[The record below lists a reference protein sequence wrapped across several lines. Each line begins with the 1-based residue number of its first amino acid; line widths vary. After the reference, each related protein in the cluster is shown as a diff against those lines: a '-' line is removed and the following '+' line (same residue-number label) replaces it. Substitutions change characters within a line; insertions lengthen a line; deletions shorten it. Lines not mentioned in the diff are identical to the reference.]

1 MRSELVGKF
10 VSVLGFYLHRTALWL
25 ILSML
30 AVSLCFAQVGTG
42 RLDGSVV
49 DATGGVMPG
58 SKVTATNQ
66 ANQSKTEATTNT
78 DGNFVFPS
86 LQPGFYTISV
96 EAKGFRTSVVSG
108 VEVNMSTSVTQKFK
122 LEVGEIAEHVEVG
135 AEATRVQSTE
145 AQLGRTITMRDI
157 DTLPVL
163 GRSPINLIT
172 FSPGIQM
179 SNPGDVTFSNVN
191 GQRQGASNAT
201 LDGIDVNDAV
211 VPRLGLSMTANNTDS
226 VGEVHIVTSG
236 AKAEYGR
243 NAGGQVEL
251 ITRSG
256 TNRFHGNLFD
266 YLRNTDLNANSF
278 FNNAS
283 SVPIAKYIQN
293 LFGGS
298 VSGPVRKNKT
308 FFFFNYQGSR
318 IAQDVTRNRTV
329 LTTAAKQ
336 GIFTWKTPAGVLS
349 TYDIVANDPRH
360 KGIDPVMASIFKVL
374 PDPNNLNAG
383 DTLNT
388 AGYQFNNPAGSWNNS
403 YTGKADHNVTERL
416 HLFFRYSWFR
426 TYSIDS
432 LNNADA
438 TYPGFPQGNQGGVR
452 LGFSTGADWT
462 FTPTLINE
470 LRVGHQSADVE
481 FNRPG
486 RLPGPTV
493 ISNLFTDPYS
503 SGFAQGRNSPVN
515 EVTDY
520 LTKVRGNHTFKAGA
534 NIRLT
539 EQWGYNLAGTSG
551 GVYPNVTTA
560 TTLGNNVPTTVGPTG
575 SVISSANR
583 TTFESL
589 YNDVLGRMNQVV
601 QSYFSDLTTFQAAG
615 SQRVRDFNVKEAGM
629 FVQDDWKIRR
639 NLTLNLGMRWEF
651 SGIPSEANGL
661 VGTIDQAASL
671 STSYTSSNLTVK
683 KGGQWYNN
691 DWNNFAP
698 RIGFA
703 YDVKGDGKTA
713 IRGSIGVFY
722 DRMIGATI
730 SAVDGA
736 TPGFGQ
742 DVFVY
747 PNANGTDVRVGDGI
761 PGTPQPAAPIL
772 TLPNTRSTTI
782 DVFNPNLRTPYVTQY
797 TLNIQRELP
806 LRLVLEVGY
815 VGSKGI
821 KLFMAQNLNQQKI
834 FGDFLNSFQELQA
847 YQLNSA
853 ALPSAGNT
861 IVKIFGT
868 PAAAITALGAT
879 TVSQG
884 QVGSAATTVDR
895 TNYTKYVAA
904 GVSDY
909 YLRNYPQYI
918 SVLQGTNS
926 GRSYYNSL
934 QVSLR
939 KQFGSVKVFTN
950 YTFAKSIDNSSVE
963 GNGFASPTDS
973 FNLRLSRARSDF
985 DRPHSFNGTFAYTLP
1000 VGKGQKFGS
1009 SMPHIMDTLIGGWE
1023 AGSLVIWQSGGPF
1036 TISSGRQTTYGAVA
1050 SWANYTGS
1058 RNVGNVVRQGD
1069 GVWFYPETTFAT
1081 NFTFPIAGDFGNTGR
1096 NTFRGPRY
1104 FDTDVSLVK
1113 RFRIYENH
1121 AVTFRVEGYNI
1132 FNNVNFGNPT
1142 VSLTTPQTFGKL
1154 TSIVGS
1160 PRIFQMAMR
1169 YDF

>member
-1 MRSELVGKF
+1 MNL
-10 VSVLGFYLHRTALWL
+10 SVHKTALWL
-25 ILSML
+25 ILAML
-30 AVSLCFAQVGTG
+30 TASICFAQVGTG
-42 RLDGSVV
+42 RLDGGVV
-49 DATGGVMPG
+49 DATGGTMAG
-58 SKVTATNQ
+58 AKVTAVNLAT
-66 ANQSKTEATTNT
+66 QSRTETTTGT

-86 LQPGFYTISV
+86 LQAGLYTVSV
-96 EAKGFRTSVVSG
+96 EAKGFRTAVVAG
-108 VEVNMSTSVTQKFK
+108 VEINIATALTQKFK
-122 LEVGEIAEHVEVG
+122 LEVGDIAEHVEVS
-135 AEATRVQSTE
+135 AEAVRVQSTE
-145 AQLGRTITMRDI
+145 AQLGRTVTIKDI

-163 GRSPINLIT
+163 GRAPINLAV

-191 GQRQGASNAT
+191 GQRQGASNST

-256 TNRFHGNLFD
+256 TNAFHGNLFD
-266 YLRNTDLNANSF
+266 YLRNNDLNANSF
-278 FNNAS
+278 FNNSAG
-283 SVPIAKYIQN
+283 VPVAKYIQN

-298 VSGPVRKNKT
+298 VGGPVRKGKT

-329 LTTAAKQ
+329 LTPDAKR

-349 TYDIVANDPRH
+349 TYNIVANDPRG
-360 KGIDPVMASIFKVL
+360 KGIDPVMAAIFKVL

-388 AGYQFNNPAGSWNNS
+388 AGYLFNNPNGSWNNQ
-403 YTGKADHNVTERL
+403 YTGKADHNLTQNH
-416 HLFFRYSWFR
+416 HLFFRYSWFK
-426 TYSIDS
+426 TYSIDG
-432 LNNADA
+432 LNSADA

-452 LGFSTGADWT
+452 WGFSAGSDWT
-462 FTPTLINE
+462 LAPTLINE
-470 LRVGHQSADVE
+470 LRVGHQSASVD

-486 RLPGPTV
+486 RLQGPTV
-493 ISNLFTDPYS
+493 LSNLFTNPYNDA
-503 SGFAQGRNSPVN
+503 FAQGRNSPVN

-520 LTKVRGNHTFKAGA
+520 LTKVNGKHTLKFGGNL
-534 NIRLT
+534 RMT

-551 GVYPNVTTA
+551 GIYPNITTA
-560 TTLGNNVPTTVGPTG
+560 VSLGNTVPTTVGPTG
-575 SVISSANR
+575 SSISSANR
-583 TTFESL
+583 TTFEQL

-601 QSYFSDLTTFQAAG
+601 QSYFSDLNTFQAPGTA
-615 SQRVRDFNVKEAGM
+615 RIRDFNVKELGFFA
-629 FVQDDWKIRR
+629 QDDWKIRR

-651 SGIPSEANGL
+651 SGIPSESNGL

-698 RIGFA
+698 RVGFA

-713 IRGSIGVFY
+713 IRGGVGMFY

-747 PNANGTDVRVGDGI
+747 PNANGTDVRAGDGI
-761 PGTPQPAAPIL
+761 PATPQPPAPVL

-782 DVFNPNLRTPYVTQY
+782 DVFNPNLRTPYVVQY
-797 TLNIQRELP
+797 SLNVQREIP
-806 LRLVLEVGY
+806 LRMVLEVGY
-815 VGSKGI
+815 VGSRGI

-834 FGDFLNSFQELQA
+834 YTSDFLKSFQELQA
-847 YQLNSA
+847 FQANGTT
-853 ALPSAGNT
+853 PSPGNT

-868 PAAAITALGAT
+868 PAAAVSAISAT
-879 TVSQG
+879 TLSQG
-884 QVGSAATTVDR
+884 QVGAAATTVDR
-895 TNYTKYVAA
+895 TNYTKYTAA
-904 GVSDY
+904 GVPDT

-918 SVLQGTNS
+918 SVLQGTNA

-939 KQFGSVKVFTN
+939 KQLGSLKVFGN
-950 YTFAKSIDNSSVE
+950 YTWAKSMDNSSVE
-963 GNGFASPTDS
+963 GNGFASPIDS

-985 DRPHSFNGTFAYTLP
+985 DRPHSFNGTFAYILP
-1000 VGKGQKFGS
+1000 VGQGKKFGGT
-1009 SMPHIMDTLIGGWE
+1009 MPRIMDTLIGGWE

-1036 TISSGRQTTYGAVA
+1036 TISSGRNTTYGLVN

-1058 RNVGNVVRQGD
+1058 RNVGDVQRLGD
-1069 GVWFYPETTFAT
+1069 GVWFYPRDTFAT
-1081 NFTFPIAGDFGNTGR
+1081 GFTFPTAGDFGNTGR

-1113 RFRIYENH
+1113 RFRIRENH
-1121 AVTFRVEGYNI
+1121 AVTFRIEGYNI
-1132 FNNVNFGNPT
+1132 FNNVNFGNPS
-1142 VSLTTPQTFGKL
+1142 VSLTSPQTFGKL

-1160 PRIFQMAMR
+1160 PRIFQMALR

>member
-1 MRSELVGKF
+1 MRTF
-10 VSVLGFYLHRTALWL
+10 ILHRTALWL
-25 ILSML
+25 ILAML
-30 AVSLCFAQVGTG
+30 AVSICFAQVGTG
-42 RLDGSVV
+42 RLDGGVV

-58 SKVTATNQ
+58 CKVTATNQ

-96 EAKGFRTSVVSG
+96 EARGFRTAVVSG
-108 VEVNMSTSVTQKFK
+108 VEVNMATSVTQKFK
-122 LEVGEIAEHVEVG
+122 LEVGELAEHVQVE

-145 AQLGRTITMRDI
+145 AQLGRTVTMRDI

-163 GRSPINLIT
+163 GRAPINLIT

-201 LDGIDVNDAV
+201 LDGVDVNDAV
-211 VPRLGLSMTANNTDS
+211 VPRLGLSMTANNMDS

-256 TNRFHGNLFD
+256 NNLFHGNLFD
-266 YLRNTDLNANSF
+266 YLRNDALNANSF
-278 FNNAS
+278 FNNAAIP
-283 SVPIAKYIQN
+283 SVPVAKYRQN

-298 VSGPVRKNKT
+298 ASGPVRKNKT

-329 LTTAAKQ
+329 LTPDAKR

-349 TYDIVANDPRH
+349 TYDIVANDPLH
-360 KGIDPVMASIFKVL
+360 KGIDPVMAAIFKVL
-374 PDPNNLNAG
+374 PDANNTSLNG
-383 DTLNT
+383 IDTLNT
-388 AGYQFNNPAGSWNNS
+388 AGFQFNNPNGSWNNS
-403 YTGKADHNVTERL
+403 YTGKADQNLTDKI

-426 TYSIDS
+426 TYSIDG

-438 TYPGFPQGNQGGVR
+438 TFPGFPQGNQGGVR
-452 LGFSTGADWT
+452 WGFSAGADWT

-470 LRVGHQSADVE
+470 LRVGHQSAGVD

-486 RLPGPTV
+486 RLQGPTV
-493 ISNLFTDPYS
+493 LSNLFTNPYNAA
-503 SGFAQGRNSPVN
+503 FAQGRNSPVN

-520 LTKVRGNHTFKAGA
+520 LTKVRGNHTFKFGA
-534 NIRLT
+534 NVRLT

-551 GVYPNVTTA
+551 GIYPNVSTA
-560 TTLGNNVPTTVGPTG
+560 TTLGNNVPATVGPTG

-601 QSYFSDLTTFQAAG
+601 QSYFSDLNTFQAAG
-615 SQRVRDFNVKEAGM
+615 TSRVRDFNVKEAG
-629 FVQDDWKIRR
+629 FFAQDDWRVR
-639 NLTLNLGMRWEF
+639 PRLTFNLGMRWEF

-671 STSYTSSNLTVK
+671 STGYTSSNLTVK

-703 YDVKGDGKTA
+703 YDLKGDGKTA

-747 PNANGTDVRVGDGI
+747 PNANGTDVRLGDGI
-761 PGTPQPAAPIL
+761 PATPQPPAPVL

-797 TLNIQRELP
+797 TLNVQRELP
-806 LRLVLEVGY
+806 LRMVLEVGY
-815 VGSKGI
+815 VGSRGI

-834 FGDFLNSFQELQA
+834 FGDFLKSFQELQA
-847 YQLNSA
+847 FQANSA

-861 IVKIFGT
+861 LVKIFGT
-868 PAAAITALGAT
+868 PAAAISAIGAT

-884 QVGSAATTVDR
+884 QVGAAATTVDR

-904 GVSDY
+904 GVPDT

-918 SVLQGTNS
+918 NVLQGTNS

-939 KQFGSVKVFTN
+939 KQFGDLKVFTN
-950 YTFAKSIDNSSVE
+950 YTWAKSIDNSSVE
-963 GNGFASPTDS
+963 GNGFANPDDS

-985 DRPHSFNGTFAYTLP
+985 DRPHSFNGSFAYTLP
-1000 VGKGQKFGS
+1000 VGKGKKFGS

-1023 AGSLVIWQSGGPF
+1023 VGSLVIWQSGGPF
-1036 TISSGRQTTYGAVA
+1036 TIGSGRTTTYGAVNT
-1050 SWANYTGS
+1050 WANYTGS
-1058 RNVGNVVRQGD
+1058 RNVGSVTRQGN
-1069 GVWFYPETTFAT
+1069 GVWFYPQDTFVT
-1081 NFTFPIAGDFGNTGR
+1081 NFSFPIAGDFGNTGR
-1096 NTFRGPRY
+1096 NTFRG
-1104 FDTDVSLVK
+1104 
-1113 RFRIYENH
+1113 
-1121 AVTFRVEGYNI
+1121 
-1132 FNNVNFGNPT
+1132 
-1142 VSLTTPQTFGKL
+1142 
-1154 TSIVGS
+1154 
-1160 PRIFQMAMR
+1160 
-1169 YDF
+1169 

>member
-1 MRSELVGKF
+1 MRIS
-10 VSVLGFYLHRTALWL
+10 LHKTAFWL
-25 ILSML
+25 ILALFAASI
-30 AVSLCFAQVGTG
+30 CFAQVESG
-42 RLDGSVV
+42 RLDGTVT
-49 DATGGVMPG
+49 DASGGVMAG
-58 SKVTATNQ
+58 VKVTAIHQ
-66 ANQSKTEATTNT
+66 ANHVKTETTTNA
-78 DGNFVFPS
+78 DGGFVFPS
-86 LQPGFYTISV
+86 LQPGFYQVSV
-96 EAKGFRTSVVSG
+96 EAKGFRTAVVEG
-108 VEVNMSTSVTQKFK
+108 VSINISTSVTQKFK
-122 LEVGEIAEHVEVG
+122 LEVGDIAEHVQVE
-135 AEATRVQSTE
+135 AESVRVQTSE
-145 AQLGRTITMRDI
+145 AQLGRTVTLKDI

-163 GRSPINLIT
+163 GRSPINLAV

-191 GQRQGASNAT
+191 GQRQGASNST
-201 LDGIDVNDAV
+201 LDGVDVNDAV

-256 TNRFHGNLFD
+256 TNSFHGNLFD
-266 YLRNTDLNANSF
+266 YLRNNDLNANSF
-278 FNNAS
+278 FNNAATPG
-283 SVPIAKYIQN
+283 VPIAKYIQN

-298 VSGPVRKNKT
+298 VGGPVRKNKT

-318 IAQDVTRNRTV
+318 ISQAVTRNRTV
-329 LTTAAKQ
+329 LTPAAKA

-360 KGIDPVMASIFKVL
+360 KGIDPAMAAIFKVL

-388 AGYQFNNPAGSWNNS
+388 AGFLFNNPAGSWNNS
-403 YTGKADHNVTERL
+403 YTGKADQNIGEKL
-416 HLFFRYSWFR
+416 HLFFRYSWYR
-426 TYSIDS
+426 TYSIDN

-452 LGFSTGADWT
+452 WGFSTGADYT
-462 FTPTLINE
+462 ITPTLIDE
-470 LRVGHQSADVE
+470 LRVGHQSAGVD

-486 RLPGPTV
+486 RLQGPTI

-503 SGFAQGRNSPVN
+503 ASFAQGRNSPVN
-515 EVTDY
+515 EITDY
-520 LTKVRGNHTFKAGA
+520 LTKVKGSHTLKFGGNV
-534 NIRLT
+534 RLT

-551 GVYPNVTTA
+551 GIYPNVTTA
-560 TTLGNNVPTTVGPTG
+560 TTLGNSVPAAVGPQG
-575 SVISSANR
+575 STISSANR
-583 TTFESL
+583 TTFENL

-601 QSYFSDLTTFQAAG
+601 QSYFSDLTKFQPAG
-615 SQRVRDFNVKEAGM
+615 SQRIRDFNVKEIGVFA
-629 FVQDDWKIRR
+629 QDDWKLRR
-639 NLTLNLGMRWEF
+639 NFTINIGMRWEY
-651 SGIPSEANGL
+651 SGIPTESNNL

-671 STSYTSSNLTVK
+671 STTYSSSNLTVK
-683 KGGQWYNN
+683 RGGQWYNN

-698 RIGFA
+698 RLGFA
-703 YDVKGDGKTA
+703 WDVKGDGKTA
-713 IRGSIGVFY
+713 VRGSIGVFY

-742 DVFVY
+742 DIFVY
-747 PNANGTDVRVGDGI
+747 PNASNTDVRISDGI
-761 PGTPQPAAPIL
+761 PSTPQPAAPVL
-772 TLPNTRSTTI
+772 TLPNTRSTSI
-782 DVFNPNLRTPYVTQY
+782 DVFSQNLRTPYVTQY
-797 TLNIQRELP
+797 SFNIQRELP
-806 LRLVLEVGY
+806 KRMVLDVGY

-834 FGDFLNSFQELQA
+834 FGDFLKSFQELQA

-853 ALPSAGNT
+853 NVPSPGNT
-861 IVKIFGT
+861 IVRIFGT
-868 PAAAITALGAT
+868 PAAAITALGST

-904 GVSDY
+904 GVPDN

-934 QVSLR
+934 QVSVR
-939 KQFGSVKVFTN
+939 RQMRDVMIVGN

-963 GNGFASPTDS
+963 GNGFSSPIDS

-985 DRPHSFNGTFAYTLP
+985 DRPHSFNGSVAYILP
-1000 VGKGQKFGS
+1000 VGRNKKFGG
-1009 SMPHIMDTLIGGWE
+1009 SMPAIADTLIGGWE
-1023 AGSLVIWQSGGPF
+1023 VGSLIIWQSGGPF
-1036 TISSGRQTTYGAVA
+1036 TISSGRNTTYGLVN
-1050 SWANYTGS
+1050 SWANYSGGS
-1058 RNVGNVVRQGD
+1058 RNVGSVTRQGD

-1081 NFTFPIAGDFGNTGR
+1081 NFTFPNAGDFGNAGR

-1104 FDTDVSLVK
+1104 FDSDVSLVK

-1121 AVTFRVEGYNI
+1121 AVTFRAEAYNV
-1132 FNNVNFGNPT
+1132 FNNVNFGNPS
-1142 VSLTTPQTFGKL
+1142 VSLTSPQTFGKL
-1154 TSIVGS
+1154 TGLVGT
-1160 PRIFQMAMR
+1160 PRIMQLALR

>member
-1 MRSELVGKF
+1 MGTKLYGKF
-10 VSVLGFYLHRTALWL
+10 VFLQVLVVA
-25 ILSML
+25 ML
-30 AVSLCFAQVGTG
+30 AASICFAQVGTG
-42 RLDGSVV
+42 RLDGGVA
-49 DATGGVMPG
+49 DTTGGVMPG
-58 SKVTATNQ
+58 AKITATNHATQ
-66 ANQSKTEATTNT
+66 AKAETTTNA

-86 LQPGFYTISV
+86 LQPGFYTVSV
-96 EAKGFRTSVVSG
+96 EAKGFRTAVVDN
-108 VEVNMSTSVTQKFK
+108 VEINVATAVTQRFK
-122 LEVGEIAEHVEVG
+122 LEVGEIAEHVQVQ
-135 AEATRVQSTE
+135 AEQVRVQTSE
-145 AQLGRTITMRDI
+145 AQVGRTVTLKDI

-163 GRSPINLIT
+163 GRAPINLVV

-226 VGEVHIVTSG
+226 VAEVHMVTTA

-243 NAGGQVEL
+243 NAGGQLEL

-256 TNRFHGNLFD
+256 SNSFHGNLFD
-266 YLRNTDLNANSF
+266 YLRNNDLNANSF
-278 FNNAS
+278 FNNS
-283 SVPIAKYIQN
+283 STPAVPVAKYIQN

-298 VSGPVRKNKT
+298 VGGPVRKNKT

-318 IAQDVTRNRTV
+318 ISQDVTRNRTV
-329 LTTAAKQ
+329 LTAAAKR

-360 KGIDPVMASIFKVL
+360 VGIDPAMAAIFKVL

-388 AGYQFNNPAGSWNNS
+388 AGFQFNNPAGSWNNS
-403 YTGKADHNVTERL
+403 YTGKADHNLTENI

-438 TYPGFPQGNQGGVR
+438 TFPGFPQGNQGGVR
-452 LGFSTGADWT
+452 WGFSTGADWAI
-462 FTPTLINE
+462 TPTLINE
-470 LRVGHQSADVE
+470 LRVGHQSAGVD

-486 RLPGPTV
+486 RLQGPTV
-493 ISNLFTDPYS
+493 ISNLFTDPYA

-520 LTKVRGNHTFKAGA
+520 LTKVKGSHTLKFGA
-534 NIRLT
+534 NVRLT
-539 EQWGYNLAGTSG
+539 EQWGYNLAGTG
-551 GVYPNVTTA
+551 GGIYPNVTTGVSF
-560 TTLGNNVPTTVGPTG
+560 GNNVPTTVGPTG
-575 SVISSANR
+575 SSISSANR

-589 YNDVLGRMNQVV
+589 YNDVLGRMNSVV
-601 QSYFSDLTTFQAAG
+601 QSYFSDLTKFQAAG
-615 SQRVRDFNVKEAGM
+615 TSRIRDFNVKEMGLFA
-629 FVQDDWKIRR
+629 QDDWKIRR
-639 NLTLNLGMRWEF
+639 NLTLNLGLRWEF
-651 SGIPSEANGL
+651 SGIPSEASGL
-661 VGTIDQAASL
+661 VGTIDQAAAL
-671 STSYTSSNLTVK
+671 STMYSASNLTVK

-703 YDVKGDGKTA
+703 WDVKGDSKTVV
-713 IRGSIGVFY
+713 RSSIGVFY

-742 DVFVY
+742 DVQVF
-747 PNANGTDVRVGDGI
+747 PNANGTDVRVNDGI
-761 PGTPQPAAPIL
+761 PGTPQPAAPLL

-782 DVFNPNLRTPYVTQY
+782 DVFNPNLRTPYVAQY
-797 TLNIQRELP
+797 VFNVQRELP
-806 LRLVLEVGY
+806 LRTVLEVGY
-815 VGSKGI
+815 VGSRGI

-834 FGDFLNSFQELQA
+834 FGSDFLKSFQELQA
-847 YQLNSA
+847 FQANSS

-861 IVKIFGT
+861 LVKIFGT
-868 PAAAITALGAT
+868 PAAAISALGAT

-884 QVGSAATTVDR
+884 QVGSAATTTDR
-895 TNYTKYVAA
+895 TNFAKYVAA
-904 GVSDY
+904 GVPDN
-909 YLRNYPQYI
+909 YLRNFPQYI

-934 QVSLR
+934 QVTLR
-939 KQFGSVKVFTN
+939 RQFRDLMILGN
-950 YTFAKSIDNSSVE
+950 YTWAKSMDNSSVE
-963 GNGFASPTDS
+963 GNGFASPIDS
-973 FNLRLSRARSDF
+973 FNLALSRARSDF
-985 DRPHSFNGTFAYTLP
+985 DRPHSFNGSFAYTLP
-1000 VGKGQKFGS
+1000 VGKGKKFGGT
-1009 SMPHIMDTLIGGWE
+1009 MPHIMDTLIGGWE
-1023 AGSLVIWQSGGPF
+1023 VGSLVIWQSGGPF
-1036 TISSGRQTTYGAVA
+1036 TISSGRNTTYGLVN
-1050 SWANYTGS
+1050 SQANYTGS
-1058 RNVGNVVRQGD
+1058 RNVGTVTRQGN
-1069 GVWFYPETTFAT
+1069 GVWFYPQDTFAT

-1113 RFRIYENH
+1113 RFRIYEKH
-1121 AVTFRVEGYNI
+1121 AITFRAEAYNI
-1132 FNNVNFGNPT
+1132 FNDANFGNPT

-1160 PRIFQMAMR
+1160 PRIVQLALR